1 MHCAAVARIKRSI
14 FHQGASVA
22 HPAIHVGSFFDLVA
36 SSRRI
41 RAAAPHLVGAPPQ
54 LPSELLCRR
63 GNAAAGA
70 TPNYSYSSVGHRKSC
85 FARRQETRNAVSYET
100 VVGKSECK
108 NHRVRAK
115 VPCQPQV
122 DSSTCTQLMGTAVE
136 EGMGKHV
143 PEWTTQALSSCWAAG
158 LKSATKGVQYS
169 SDTCTGTALRPSPQR
184 CENAALT
191 FHWTCYPYHTT
202 CRLLRFPV
210 PRKRFLTIFLWECW

>member
-1 MHCAAVARIKRSI
+1 MIWLRAA
-14 FHQGASVA
+14 GASVLLP
-22 HPAIHVGSFFDLVA
+22 HTSWE
-36 SSRRI
+36 RR
-41 RAAAPHLVGAPPQ
+41 H
-54 LPSELLCRR
+54 
-63 GNAAAGA
+63 
-70 TPNYSYSSVGHRKSC
+70 NYQASC
-85 FARRQETRNAVSYET
+85 FVDAVMRRLDQRQIAHTGLVCVTPEKLFRRRQETRNAVLYET